1 MQASLVNLGGH
12 TDAASDCSLE
22 RGQSAEQEGLLSSPK
37 GSWARPLFLGA
48 GSCAVAHQALEVPS
62 EGSYSWLR

>member
-37 GSWARPLFLGA
+37 GS
-48 GSCAVAHQALEVPS
+48 
-62 EGSYSWLR
+62 